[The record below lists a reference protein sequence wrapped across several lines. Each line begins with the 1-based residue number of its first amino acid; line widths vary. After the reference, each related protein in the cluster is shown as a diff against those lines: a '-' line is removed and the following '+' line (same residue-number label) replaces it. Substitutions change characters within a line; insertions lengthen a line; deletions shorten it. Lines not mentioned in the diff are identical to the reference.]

1 MDFGLTEIDLA
12 RFTGKSPDHYSD
24 PFVYEALEQAGDL
37 LELASRV
44 SVPPPSST
52 LLGRLARRG
61 VLAMAEAIFEGNAVR
76 DLRFSPFKS
85 ETIGSYTYSLA
96 EGSVLAGIPTG
107 ISWFDVA
114 VERLRLAW
122 EQSNTISNSS
132 IAAFNRPR
140 DVVDYEGRPILIGP
154 ADTEH
159 FSQGEFR
166 HGGGGVQPS

>member
-1 MDFGLTEIDLA
+1 MELGLTEIDLA
-12 RFTGKSPDHYSD
+12 RFTGKSPDHYTD
-24 PFVYEALEQAGDL
+24 PYVYEALAQAGDL

-44 SVPPPSST
+44 SVVPAEDT

-122 EQSNTISNSS
+122 SESGTISNSS
-132 IAAFNRPR
+132 ISAFDRPK
-140 DVVDYEGRPILIGP
+140 DVGTVGDRRILIGP
-154 ADTEH
+154 ADTEN
-159 FSQGEFR
+159 FSQG
-166 HGGGGVQPS
+166 GVYYGEPGPQPS